1 MTEQSDTPPVTP
13 LGFSEWSSEN
23 PYDDPLES
31 RLKYGDYL
39 REEYIKARAYNPTVE
54 GQIKEG
60 FTLSLQQEGILSS
73 DGENA
78 EEIEQR
84 ISDLEKGSSFDQ
96 RARSFYQSLSP
107 NDPDQQS
114 FKDYLQASSVEAPS
128 AEYLEE
134 LQPLKEKVESTLN
147 TRQDENFRSQ
157 VESGELP
164 IARLSDGEILVGENA
179 EKMGLVSALKASSRA
194 NISMRDALS
203 VMPQLETP
211 DGHKLPLYKLKKIVS
226 AVNLL
231 EEEREQNPDFAI
243 QLDGLSTAQAEKEF
257 DTGDKIL
264 KTLEAVPRFGRSLL
278 SRIMGQEEAF
288 DKAEQRRK
296 AVEEARGIDHSQLA
310 AKYALKF
317 NMRPED
323 MEAAMKQI
331 IHDNAMQKQMFKSY
345 DKDDEVGK
353 NLRFG
358 GFGLPS
364 MPLPAMLNKDV
375 YDKTLAAHPN
385 LSPSVK
391 DMLDKQRVN
400 VLKSEFT
407 TMDKF
412 LSSQDSVSED
422 WNQSLMIGRRAGV
435 PDYKI
440 LEGFV
445 ADEDNYN
452 VFKERAAGVKASIVN
467 GFLLPFA
474 GVAAA
479 FGLDPA
485 KDYLA
490 SVSQKNADRRQL
502 ASVFGEDFPFLQDV
516 AETAFPMLMDV
527 AATGLLA
534 VGTAPIGGTGA
545 LAYASLKAGGK
556 TSASLAAKGVVKA
569 ITSNQFRRQAGKSAF
584 EQAEDLIQKGLVKGS
599 PEGAVQLLK
608 TYNGTL
614 AQKLGIAPAVFIPAA
629 TRSGSA
635 TYGAVYNQL
644 KQNPDITEEEAH
656 DRSLG
661 AMLMAGTFTGVLTSA
676 FSLIGKGG
684 LEDALLKGLTPKD
697 MRVVARG
704 ITGRL
709 DGDLLSSAQKAIKAT
724 MKKYAFGGL
733 KGVAKNVVDE
743 GVEEGIDEFVNGMI
757 TDVALHE
764 DTPMLERMQQTWH
777 AVALGGVMG
786 GSVPAVQLGLK
797 SIRPAITR
805 SNQMAQ
811 FYDDIINEA
820 VADLNANG
828 SPITAKAFQ
837 EAVSDMKR
845 KDARAD
851 IAPNDLLQLT
861 VEEEPAAEETETPL
875 PSGITS
881 DPQMELALQDK
892 VNPDSVASAIADVM
906 ADKASVATNA
916 NPATMEIK
924 GALMNRMN
932 MPAGSSSY
940 VENADHQSVRDLI
953 SPTPAPPVIEEA
965 LPPQRSKI
973 LDPRRVGE
981 AGAIEARFGKRVAE
995 INRAKDLYVKM
1006 NREASSAE
1014 VAGES
1019 SVGRALRKRV
1029 QEGKAVSPEQAEE
1042 LIGQAFKDRVKA
1054 LSNLKI
1060 DSDVT
1065 LDEVTEAP
1073 DEIEAIDNLIA
1084 SGFRHVITPAKLKRL
1099 GIPVNQR
1106 TTSDA
1111 FIRSANAKIA
1121 EGIKSKFLRISYSP
1135 LEGDIPMNSAYGDG
1149 KIFVNRFGVGMFNN
1163 DPLDMLTF
1171 LERGIPVVV
1180 DKNVRSFIK
1189 NQINPSFRFTE
1200 FNDKIFVSDIVI
1212 PESGGL
1218 VSAVTPMDRVLSL
1231 QPDYTRLV
1239 KLTERVVNLR
1249 AKGLADPEGMVTSP
1263 FNPDEKISNQDILD
1277 RLESNES
1284 VAPFL
1289 APSKGELAPEFTEAA
1304 LLELRLSSMEALF
1317 EGADFSGYSSLP
1329 SAGRRIA
1336 DAYVS
1341 EQESRLAHQKESF
1354 VSTLSVDEVSE
1365 LEGDPD
1371 FNPEVEAEDT
1381 YVPPQE
1387 EISPPFA
1394 PARITAAYKEVQ
1406 ANAVAAMTADSALRR
1421 RIVGIVQNEVFQTTN
1436 IDFNR
1441 TTNKTLWGHLVNW
1454 MAQGNAK
1461 SNSISLL
1468 FQKELRTRQFDMAA
1482 PVRDALRLMGLTSN
1496 SIEGTPKSDADY
1508 LSLIKDTVENI
1519 KGEPATDLET
1529 LNFFNYVKQSV
1540 RTLFL
1545 RSQPH
1550 NMGKGYVQ
1558 MLNNDAIAALG
1569 LESGNPDSIIEA
1581 LNRIAGLSQRA
1592 QKEYDTHL
1600 VSLARLLL
1608 QSPNFIKTIELSID
1622 ETNQPYAGKFDRLSD
1637 GTPAISL
1644 NINGH
1649 NPRGLADTLLHE
1661 LIHAYVTNITGKP
1674 ESART
1679 PQETAAIQ
1687 TLEATISELKKD
1699 YAAMGSEYAIRNVI
1713 TTPSSRLPN
1722 LGVFS
1727 FNDSRIN
1734 DALANV
1740 DEFVAHFLTS
1750 TDFQQFVKTMTG
1762 DRGPAVYSAFQR
1774 IIMAIRSFFRGATPR
1789 FDAAFSAVLDL
1800 SHSSVLEA
1808 GARRRKKKDLITV
1821 NEFLAL
1827 PNKKSKQAVDFIEE
1841 SVFPFTPVSENTIP
1855 KEPITPDTVVHTITK
1870 GVSTAQQEQAD
1881 LSSAIQEATGV
1892 DATAKKEEGD
1902 AYERI
1907 VRYLKGAV
1915 IPPEVRTEV
1924 SETIP
1929 QMAKMDNDTGVLT
1942 INPKKLNGL
1951 MVDLQRRNAGRKVP
1965 PETLRGIISVVIN
1978 EEIAHAASVAAI
1990 TRTEQQEI
1998 IGAMTIAD
2006 AYKAIDEYG
2015 DDSAGAASMR
2025 EKMKEKW
2032 RAGDP
2037 TTQIQVMEEM
2047 LRQHADRATNGF
2059 STEEDVAFLR
2069 TNPSILQYV
2078 IRYFQRFLKKL
2089 GYYRS
2094 RKNISP
2100 ELNTAINR
2108 VVNELRALKLG
2119 FRSLSNIK
2127 TFDADNPLAVL
2138 ELLKKQAG
2146 MNKSVDQPD
2155 EQELAV
2161 ASGITLTGRDLNLEA
2176 VKGAESLGVQERD
2189 KFTGLVY
2196 TAVDPA
2202 DLGFTDLIS
2211 ETIEA
2216 GEDPMF
2222 PAFAVEAR
2230 EGFTKSF
2237 LDAPDQEIKPHVYLR
2252 HIVVPNEF
2260 RSKGVGRAML
2270 KALLRKM
2277 DEAGSDIALF
2287 FRSTD
2292 RRGIEGKQLYDFY
2305 ASEGFTEIE
2314 DIFIGRMINDPE
2326 SWIKR
2331 EFERW
2336 KDIRDNQYEDEIEF
2350 FSHSGDKIISYSLY
2364 DMSDVRLMEVM
2375 REYHAAKVAYAY
2387 DEGFDLR
2394 RPAQPLE
2401 QGTLDLGSGIQV
2413 SDVWDLKGVTQKIGS
2428 QDTSLSQRGALFGRV
2443 KNWVAGTVNAD
2454 IGGGKSELATEYL
2467 AGKGVTNYVYDP
2479 YARPEGVEE
2488 AVEKIHGGQADTA
2501 TLSNVLNVIKEK
2513 GARRRVLQQAN
2524 DAVKD
2529 GGEIYIT
2536 VYYDRSKKEGPT
2548 SKGYQL
2554 HRPLKAYKDEI
2565 SEVLDIDED
2574 ASTASMIVAK
2584 PRKATALGSG
2594 IMFGP
2599 ESADLFPA
2607 DEGDAEF
2614 AEIMETKGWQAAKK
2628 SLPEEGGAGEM
2639 RLSMSLGEVI
2649 DLIPKDTKSRYL
2661 GSLLILR
2668 NGMSPSGRKDFDKT
2682 RVVWHAIK
2690 PEEELTPSEQ
2700 RRIEEWEPEDRPQ
2713 AGRSRLH
2720 KFKTQTGGPEFGLR
2734 GTAATGPQGQI
2745 SITTSLPFGR
2755 HFTPAQA
2762 WGMSLTHE
2770 SGHAASMIKLYEA
2783 GVSKTSGGPSRKRQA
2798 LDNWVYAE
2806 GTDGGRAVTEGKLPP
2821 NDTEIRD
2828 LLPVNYISRGRF
2840 KDPEA
2845 VAKVP
2850 APIRDLFKLYHWVK
2864 PQIEE
2869 ELRMHPDVFHRGL
2882 AADRKLGYAADSI
2895 EEFIADAWSN
2905 PHFQDFLRKLPAS
2918 PDKSVFQE
2926 FIDIIKR
2933 LLLGD
2938 KASESAN
2945 TALEEVLDLT
2955 IQIANL
2961 RAKPQPKKLTKAEV
2975 RQKAI
2980 SEGTVGLGSGIMVDT
2995 AEDLSAVDAPLDISA
3010 LDIKPAARFRT
3021 ATGKGASD
3029 RAEDSTFENYAR
3041 QKSYVL
3047 NAPTVAGYQ
3056 IFKGRKNRKGR
3067 AVEARGEDTAAYR
3080 ELKYLNDRYK
3090 AAFSDT
3096 KVTTPVISEI
3106 KSARKVTDAFVT
3118 RIAKKLYVAPAKAKA
3133 GQIPYT
3139 GDEAQMEVVR
3149 GLIEFVRD
3157 PDTPTTL
3164 AAAKKWKSDF
3174 KNDLFD
3180 KMRPLADEVYE
3191 SVHKGM
3197 VENLVHLHDTMHP
3210 EIRERAKLWYEGAN
3224 RIAQDFATRYNI
3236 TTGQAAATIAVL
3248 SPQKDWF
3255 QNVSL
3260 AGRVMEVVSKQQETV
3275 FDKEMADA
3283 FIEMS
3288 QNIPKTGLTAAAHAK
3303 KKAQAKKSAE
3313 AMVVIMEGKTL
3324 AQLIEEAASFEP
3336 EPQKKGESDKA
3347 FKKRRN
3353 AELARM
3359 RPLPARFVRT
3369 FDYLNHPRGYAIITP
3384 EGNRVQLQRT
3394 KNGEIAKVG
3403 WGSYPEIQKAVDSFL
3418 TDDPE
3423 VHSDLLGNQHKVR
3436 NFRNN
3441 IADPTNIMDGTVDTH
3456 AVGAA
3461 LMLPV
3466 AGGSDEVTHNFGG
3479 TGISSSGNAE
3489 LGMMGVYAMF
3499 LRAHQDAAAFIN
3511 GRDGTNLSTREIQSI
3526 TWEQVRT
3533 LFTAEQKREA
3543 ASYAKKGVE
3552 ETVLDE
3558 SRKIW
3563 NKTNDDGE
3571 ARNLIEERFGG
3582 YGLPDWA
3589 TPVERSLV
3597 ARDKSYTESV
3607 RLKRLPDAGVSRS
3620 PDARAGGDPDGAGA
3634 GAVEVDNLPP
3644 DPEGLST
3651 DLPSAIGL
3659 SGFPAD
3665 PSFLKPISS
3674 ILPDP
3679 TVKELRAI
3687 NKEYMSVLNEAKESM
3702 GSKAFM
3708 ELVEKHLAYDEQSAL
3723 IMAMKPWGSKVEYEI
3738 EEDKPAPEIN
3748 SLKGQEIRNKLRP
3761 MVDAA
3766 ARAAGWKIGVAY
3778 HGTDRVLTIFDPKK
3792 TGSDIVSTSTATN
3805 LTFFTPD
3812 VDSAR
3817 EFGQNK
3823 VNHNVVESGKLAPP
3837 RSLEIIP
3844 VYLKVDKLFDPRKD
3858 WEKYSDLLYE
3868 NRPNKDTEF
3877 KITDEVIDR
3886 RATPIE
3892 EWIKKNKGNLAN
3904 GHWNFWENQQVVD
3917 AVLSEY
3923 DGMLIS
3929 ENGVAT
3935 DVDGNFPVL
3944 DDNDMNIAVRD
3955 SRLIKSAAP
3964 VTLDED
3970 FNLIPLEAR
3979 FNPAD
3984 ERYIFS
3990 GVFGDESDL
3999 PSEFDADK
4007 VDYGNFIELLELPVA
4022 GAGSGFKLVKRQ
4034 FAKMFVGETDP
4045 TVQKYARQR
4054 DAFLRTTEKMVEE
4067 YHDKYTAAI
4076 DKYYSSPDDVP
4087 WDLIQAA
4094 VGTLDN
4100 IDPDPDNDLQQAH
4113 IKRLDEI
4120 KARSRVVMSQEI
4132 EDAENQFAKD
4142 KENIAFIVREMRADG
4157 NQTPEEIRKLGSESR
4172 KRIKEAKDR
4181 LNKRINEARK
4191 RADARKGAETE
4202 IEEQSFKETLEK
4214 SRMANKQVVLGGRD
4228 AALSELADT
4237 APDLFTVIVD
4247 LRRLTDELSAKAR
4260 DLFGRGGH
4268 DVIAKFDNNMGLYI
4282 TRRYQM
4288 FSDSGYVKRILT
4300 SKEEKDVAVREA
4312 AIEFMRGQWIEN
4324 KTDEL
4329 MRDNAGNR
4337 EFTLQD
4343 AKDESYRLYTKSSN
4357 GGASLGFQ
4365 MAAEFLNS
4373 WRGQG
4378 ELTEAQDFA
4387 SAFELAGMPKTVAP
4401 RMSGGLK
4408 AIVKNLKERSD
4419 IPKPLA
4425 DLMGA
4430 NNLPESSID
4439 NLLYSFGTVAKIAAH
4454 QSFLEKMK
4462 QAGTQAETPWLLT
4475 ADQYNKAL
4483 GENYSEFIEYKK
4495 ILSTSADSG
4504 LNPLAGM
4511 YVHPD
4516 IYNSIRPMFQQTPR
4530 SGDDASSQLLH
4541 GSMRAAQLATGS
4553 AMGFKTLFSVGFFLR
4568 NMLGNVLFFG
4578 PAQGYWKAGKDI
4590 WSGDVGEGRG
4600 MSAWQG
4606 VRRALKGNKA
4616 ATNAYLRELE
4626 GLDVFG
4632 NEVRSQ
4638 IMLRLINGEE
4648 TFDGVQEQ
4656 IVNLQKKLSD
4666 KNLIKQGGAKYTSM
4680 MNTLARLAS
4689 AMDSF
4694 YKIGYYENE
4703 LAILRKAQEADR
4715 LLPPDQQT
4723 YANMSDLELKQEAA
4737 EIIGDTAQ
4745 SYSRALPIIK
4755 KISGSGWGLVFAP
4768 FIRFTA
4774 EVPRIVVNTY
4784 KRGFR
4789 DIRSKNPVMRRRG
4802 YNRVLS
4808 MTAIAGGLSM
4818 AVPTLL
4824 RSLLSEMG
4832 EDEDEAFRMS
4842 LPPYL
4847 RNHTFWLWK
4856 TDDGEI
4862 GSLDLTYLNP
4872 FSIIVDPLLRGME
4885 HMVRGEPF
4893 TAVEKM
4899 TTAAIL
4905 QPYLGEQILAGSII
4919 DVMENRNAKTNMPI
4933 VESSQPLHIRMLN
4946 KLKYVGREAYG
4957 PRTPLKAI
4965 EAIKAGFGDAPESF
4979 ADSPFGIV
4987 VYDSLPV
4994 RPRFYKPEDQFSRVV
5009 YQLRDEHRRAGR
5021 AFNELLTPKGMT
5033 EGAVEAVHKSVLS
5046 DRKRVNQKLMQAM
5059 RGMKGLGMTNQS
5071 IYGAMTAARYGDR
5084 RSKLLFAG
5092 FMENPVP
5099 TKNVTESLMRTAQG
5113 QQRLRTLMRAHGERE
5128 RFLTVER

>member
-39 REEYIKARAYNPTVE
+39 REEYIEARAYNPTVE

-317 NMRPED
+317 NMRPDD

-452 VFKERAAGVKASIVN
+452 VFKERAAGVGASIVN

-516 AETAFPMLMDV
+516 AETAFPMFMDV

-534 VGTAPIGGTGA
+534 GFTAPMGGTGA

-845 KDARAD
+845 KDARAA
-851 IAPNDLLQLT
+851 I
-861 VEEEPAAEETETPL
+861 PAAVEPTPDDAPETPL

-1019 SVGRALRKRV
+1019 SVGRALRKRI

-1317 EGADFSGYSSLP
+1317 EGTDFSGYSSLP

-1387 EISPPFA
+1387 EIAPPFA

-1637 GTPAISL
+1637 GIPAISL

-1929 QMAKMDNDTGVLT
+1929 QMAKMNNDTGVLT

-2287 FRSTD
+2287 FKSTD

-2401 QGTLDLGSGIQV
+2401 QGTLDLGSGITTLSSGEEV
-2413 SDVWDLKGVTQKIGS
+2413 SAVWDLKGVTQKIGS
-2428 QDTSLSQRGALFGRV
+2428 QDTSLKQIGALFTH
-2443 KNWVAGTVNAD
+2443 KMINWVAGTVNAD
-2454 IGGGKSELATEYL
+2454 IGGGKYDLATEHL
-2467 AGKGVTNYVYDP
+2467 ADKGVTNYVYDP
-2479 YARPEGVEE
+2479 FSRPDKKGIEE
-2488 AVEKIHGGQADTA
+2488 VVSKIHGGQADTA

-2513 GARRRVLQQAN
+2513 GARRRALQQAN
-2524 DAVKD
+2524 DAVKE
-2529 GGEIYIT
+2529 GGTIYIT
-2536 VYYDRSKKEGPT
+2536 VHRDPKKKEGATPR
-2548 SKGYQL
+2548 GYQL
-2554 HRPLKAYKDEI
+2554 HRPLKEYLGEI
-2565 SEVLDIDED
+2565 SEVLEVVS
-2574 ASTASMIVAK
+2574 STNQLIVAK

-2594 IMFGP
+2594 IMAPVTRGVYINSKTQPFTDQILSGEKTIETRSKP
-2599 ESADLFPA
+2599 TLDTAVGERVGIIRSGRGTSVVVGYATIGERIAYDTVEAFRA
-2607 DEGDAEF
+2607 DEDKHLVKKGSEF
-2614 AEIMETKGWQAAKK
+2614 DTKGKK
-2628 SLPEEGGAGEM
+2628 YGYPL
-2639 RLSMSLGEVI
+2639 LDV
-2649 DLIPKDTKSRYL
+2649 SREANPY
-2661 GSLLILR
+2661 
-2668 NGMSPSGRKDFDKT
+2668 PVK
-2682 RVVWHAIK
+2682 
-2690 PEEELTPSEQ
+2690 
-2700 RRIEEWEPEDRPQ
+2700 RINYQ
-2713 AGRSRLH
+2713 FA
-2720 KFKTQTGGPEFGLR
+2720 
-2734 GTAATGPQGQI
+2734 
-2745 SITTSLPFGR
+2745 SITP
-2755 HFTPAQA
+2755 
-2762 WGMSLTHE
+2762 
-2770 SGHAASMIKLYEA
+2770 
-2783 GVSKTSGGPSRKRQA
+2783 PS
-2798 LDNWVYAE
+2798 
-2806 GTDGGRAVTEGKLPP
+2806 T
-2821 NDTEIRD
+2821 
-2828 LLPVNYISRGRF
+2828 
-2840 KDPEA
+2840 
-2845 VAKVP
+2845 
-2850 APIRDLFKLYHWVK
+2850 
-2864 PQIEE
+2864 
-2869 ELRMHPDVFHRGL
+2869 
-2882 AADRKLGYAADSI
+2882 
-2895 EEFIADAWSN
+2895 
-2905 PHFQDFLRKLPAS
+2905 
-2918 PDKSVFQE
+2918 
-2926 FIDIIKR
+2926 
-2933 LLLGD
+2933 
-2938 KASESAN
+2938 
-2945 TALEEVLDLT
+2945 TA
-2955 IQIANL
+2955 
-2961 RAKPQPKKLTKAEV
+2961 
-2975 RQKAI
+2975 
-2980 SEGTVGLGSGIMVDT
+2980 LGSGIMVDT

-3021 ATGKGASD
+3021 ATGDGPND

-3067 AVEARGEDTAAYR
+3067 AVEARGEDTAAYK
-3080 ELKYLNDRYK
+3080 ELKYLNDRHNAVFAEKGLTK
-3090 AAFSDT
+3090 ALID
-3096 KVTTPVISEI
+3096 EI
-3106 KSARKVTDAFVT
+3106 KSVQGQDDYGDPIYLSDGFIE
-3118 RIAKKLYVAPAKAKA
+3118 RIGKKLYVDKAKAKT
-3133 GQIPYT
+3133 GQVPYT
-3139 GDEAQMEVVR
+3139 GDEAQMEILR
-3149 GLIEFVRD
+3149 GLIQFVRD
-3157 PDTPTTL
+3157 TPTRGAVGAT
-3164 AAAKKWKSDF
+3164 KKWRASLKRDF
-3174 KNDLFD
+3174 FD

-3191 SVHKGM
+3191 GVHKGM

-3303 KKAQAKKSAE
+3303 KKAQAKKDAE

-3347 FKKRRN
+3347 FKKRSN
-3353 AELARM
+3353 AERARM

-3369 FDYLNHPRGYAIITP
+3369 FDYLNHPKGYAIITP

-3456 AVGAA
+3456 AVGAT

-3466 AGGSDEVTHNFGG
+3466 AGASDEVSHNFGSA
-3479 TGISSSGNAE
+3479 GISSAGNKE

-3543 ASYAKKGVE
+3543 ASYAKKGDK

-3723 IMAMKPWGSKVEYEI
+3723 IMAMKPWGSKIEYEF

-3868 NRPNKDTEF
+3868 NRPNKDT
-3877 KITDEVIDR
+3877 DS
-3886 RATPIE
+3886 TPIE

-3917 AVLSEY
+3917 AVLREY

-4100 IDPDPDNDLQQAH
+4100 IDPDPDSDLQQAH

-4142 KENIAFIVREMRADG
+4142 KENIAFIVREMRTDG

-4172 KRIKEAKDR
+4172 KRLKEAKDR

-4191 RADARKGAETE
+4191 RADVRKGAATE

-4214 SRMANKQVVLGGRD
+4214 SRMANKQVALGGRD

-4329 MRDNAGNR
+4329 MRENAGNR

-4475 ADQYNKAL
+4475 AKQYNKAL

-4723 YANMSDLELKQEAA
+4723 YANMSELELKQEAA
-4737 EIIGDTAQ
+4737 EIVGDTAQ

-4802 YNRVLS
+4802 YNRVLW
-4808 MTAIAGGLSM
+4808 MTTIAGGLSM

-4856 TDDGEI
+4856 TDDGKI

-4965 EAIKAGFGDAPESF
+4965 EAIRAGFGDAPESF

>member
-400 VLKSEFT
+400 VLKSEFP

-452 VFKERAAGVKASIVN
+452 VFKERAAGVGASIVN

-534 VGTAPIGGTGA
+534 VGTAPMGGTGA

-697 MRVVARG
+697 MRVVARS

-743 GVEEGIDEFVNGMI
+743 GVEEGIDEFVNSMI

-811 FYDDIINEA
+811 FYDDIINET

-837 EAVSDMKR
+837 EVVSDMKR
-845 KDARAD
+845 KDARAA
-851 IAPNDLLQLT
+851 I
-861 VEEEPAAEETETPL
+861 PAAVEPTPDDAPETPL

-953 SPTPAPPVIEEA
+953 SPTPTPPVIEEA

-1317 EGADFSGYSSLP
+1317 EGTDFSGYSSLP

-1387 EISPPFA
+1387 EIAPPFA

-1661 LIHAYVTNITGKP
+1661 LIHAYVTNITRKP

-1699 YAAMGSEYAIRNVI
+1699 YAAMGSEYSIRNFI

-1774 IIMAIRSFFRGATPR
+1774 IIRAIRSFFRGATPR

-1965 PETLRGIISVVIN
+1965 PETLLGIISVVIN
-1978 EEIAHAASVAAI
+1978 EEIAHAASVAAL

-1998 IGAMTIAD
+1998 IAAMTIAD
-2006 AYKAIDEYG
+2006 AYKAIDAYG

-2047 LRQHADRATNGF
+2047 LRQHAERATNGF

-2161 ASGITLTGRDLNLEA
+2161 ASGISAPTNEA
-2176 VKGAESLGVQERD
+2176 IEGAQSLGVQVKD
-2189 KFTGLVY
+2189 KFSRLVY
-2196 TAVDPA
+2196 TVMDPA
-2202 DLGFTDLIS
+2202 DLGFTDLS
-2211 ETIEA
+2211 PETLEMYDA
-2216 GEDPMF
+2216 PMF
-2222 PAFAVEAR
+2222 ALEQR
-2230 EGFTKSF
+2230 EGYTKSF
-2237 LDAPDQEIKPHVYLR
+2237 LDAPDKEIRNHVYLQ
-2252 HIVVPNEF
+2252 HIFVPEDL

-2270 KALLRKM
+2270 KAILGKM
-2277 DEAGSDIALF
+2277 DQVGSDITLF
-2287 FRSTD
+2287 FQSTH
-2292 RRGIEGKQLYDFY
+2292 RGKGHIRGKKLYDFY

-2314 DIFIGRMINDPE
+2314 DEIIDQMVNDPE
-2326 SWIKR
+2326 AWINDR
-2331 EFERW
+2331 FESW
-2336 KDIRDNQYEDEIEF
+2336 KDVRDNQYEDEIEIW
-2350 FSHSGDKIISYSLY
+2350 SGGRHLETYTLEG
-2364 DMSDVRLMEVM
+2364 MSDVQLMEVM
-2375 REYHAAKVAYAY
+2375 REYHAASLADAY
-2387 DEGFDLR
+2387 DEGFTLR

-2401 QGTLDLGSGIQV
+2401 QGTLDLGSGI
-2413 SDVWDLKGVTQKIGS
+2413 
-2428 QDTSLSQRGALFGRV
+2428 
-2443 KNWVAGTVNAD
+2443 
-2454 IGGGKSELATEYL
+2454 
-2467 AGKGVTNYVYDP
+2467 
-2479 YARPEGVEE
+2479 
-2488 AVEKIHGGQADTA
+2488 
-2501 TLSNVLNVIKEK
+2501 
-2513 GARRRVLQQAN
+2513 
-2524 DAVKD
+2524 
-2529 GGEIYIT
+2529 
-2536 VYYDRSKKEGPT
+2536 
-2548 SKGYQL
+2548 
-2554 HRPLKAYKDEI
+2554 
-2565 SEVLDIDED
+2565 
-2574 ASTASMIVAK
+2574 
-2584 PRKATALGSG
+2584 
-2594 IMFGP
+2594 MFG
-2599 ESADLFPA
+2599 SAADLFPA

-2661 GSLLILR
+2661 GSLRILR

-2700 RRIEEWEPEDRPQ
+2700 RRMEEWEPEDRPQ

-2720 KFKTQTGGPEFGLR
+2720 KFKTQTGGSEFGIR
-2734 GTAATGPQGQI
+2734 GTKATGPQGQI

-2755 HFTPAQA
+2755 HLTPAQA
-2762 WGMSLTHE
+2762 WGMALTHE

-2783 GVSKTSGGPSRKRQA
+2783 GVLETRGGPSRKRQA
-2798 LDNWVYAE
+2798 LDNWVYAK
-2806 GTDGGRAVTEGKLPP
+2806 GTDGGQAVTEGTLAP
-2821 NDTEIRD
+2821 NAEIRD

-2961 RAKPQPKKLTKAEV
+2961 KKDGPQWDSESLTKRAV
-2975 RQKAI
+2975 RRRAI
-2980 SEGTVGLGSGIMVDT
+2980 REGTVGLGSGIMVDT

-3021 ATGKGASD
+3021 ATGKGPND

-3067 AVEARGEDTAAYR
+3067 AVEARGEDTAAYK
-3080 ELKYLNDRYK
+3080 ELKYLNDRHNAVFAEKGLTK
-3090 AAFSDT
+3090 ALID
-3096 KVTTPVISEI
+3096 EI
-3106 KSARKVTDAFVT
+3106 KSVQGQDDYGDPIYLSDGFIE
-3118 RIAKKLYVAPAKAKA
+3118 RIGKKLYVDKAKAKT
-3133 GQIPYT
+3133 GQVPYT
-3139 GDEAQMEVVR
+3139 GDEAQMEILR
-3149 GLIEFVRD
+3149 GLIQFVRD
-3157 PDTPTTL
+3157 TPTRGAVGAT
-3164 AAAKKWKSDF
+3164 KKWRASLKRDF
-3174 KNDLFD
+3174 FD

-3191 SVHKGM
+3191 GVHKGM

-3303 KKAQAKKSAE
+3303 KKAQAKKDAE
-3313 AMVVIMEGKTL
+3313 AMVVIMKGKTL
-3324 AQLIEEAASFEP
+3324 AQLIEDAASFEP

-3466 AGGSDEVTHNFGG
+3466 AGGSDEVSHNFGSA
-3479 TGISSSGNAE
+3479 GISSAGNKE

-3543 ASYAKKGVE
+3543 ASYAKKGDE

-3607 RLKRLPDAGVSRS
+3607 RLKRLPDAGVAGP

-3665 PSFLKPISS
+3665 PSFLKPVSS

-3723 IMAMKPWGSKVEYEI
+3723 IMAMKPWGSKVEYEF

-3778 HGTDRVLTIFDPKK
+3778 HGTDRVLTTFDPKK

-3868 NRPNKDTEF
+3868 NRPNKDT
-3877 KITDEVIDR
+3877 DS
-3886 RATPIE
+3886 TPIE

-3917 AVLSEY
+3917 AVLREY

-4054 DAFLRTTEKMVEE
+4054 DAFLRTTEKIVEE
-4067 YHDKYTAAI
+4067 YHDKYIAAI
-4076 DKYYSSPDDVP
+4076 DKYYASPDDVP

-4120 KARSRVVMSQEI
+4120 KARSRVVLSQEI

-4142 KENIAFIVREMRADG
+4142 KENIASIVREMRADG

-4214 SRMANKQVVLGGRD
+4214 SRMANKQAALSGRD

-4401 RMSGGLK
+4401 RMSNGLK

-4475 ADQYNKAL
+4475 AEQYNKAL

-4600 MSAWQG
+4600 MSAWQA

-4737 EIIGDTAQ
+4737 EIVGDTAQ

-4808 MTAIAGGLSM
+4808 MTFIAGVLSM

-4856 TDDGEI
+4856 TDDGKI

-4965 EAIKAGFGDAPESF
+4965 EAIRAGFGDAPESF